1 MKKILIAIIM
11 LAGIKTMYAQ
21 KTGIGLTAGTIYG
34 PGLTIT
40 HYYDEKNGMKF
51 IVMPP
56 IFYDGEIV
64 LTGAG
69 LEYRR
74 ILSERRKSKIFFF
87 ASASIVNIDSE
98 YIYVLPTLG
107 ISDEVMITDNQA
119 IGLNLGW
126 SGYLYK
132 SDYPQKN
139 TYMWQS
145 FPSIQ
150 IDYVFYFE

>member
-1 MKKILIAIIM
+1 MKKILITIIM

-40 HYYDEKNGMKF
+40 HYYHEKNGVKF
-51 IVMPP
+51 VIMPP
-56 IFYDGEIV
+56 IFSDGKVFLI
-64 LTGAG
+64 GG
-69 LEYRR
+69 GIEYRR
-74 ILSERRKSKIFFF
+74 ILSERKKTKIFIFS
-87 ASASIVNIDSE
+87 SASIINIDSE
-98 YIYVLPTLG
+98 CIYVLPSLG

-150 IDYVFYFE
+150 IDYVFYFD